1 MCIPVL
7 GILNPWHT
15 DSLSRMQDAVRY
27 LYEDIYEFIH
37 ALESPVHF
45 TDDYGRI
52 SGGDVDRVVR
62 FHFHINGKYAIHK
75 HTQSDGSRIYV
86 DNRGHIYR
94 YDRARDTV
102 IISGRKE
109 DKTTKLPDIVI
120 DHIQES
126 GICANIYTLEDIRR
140 VEDSIIKL
148 AQNYTANSYN
158 LDQLADRIA
167 KIRVI
172 HDKTAAVLYETRG
185 GKDSPDIEKLHSS
198 ASTISCESYES
209 TSPYQ
214 KDSKWKST
222 TLPYLSFMMPVEMRR
237 T

>member
-1 MCIPVL
+1 
-7 GILNPWHT
+7 
-15 DSLSRMQDAVRY
+15 MQDAVRY
-27 LYEDIYEFIH
+27 LYEDIYEFIY

-52 SGGDVDRVVR
+52 PGGEVDRVVR
-62 FHFHINGKYAIHK
+62 FHFHINGKYAIYK
-75 HTQSDGSRIYV
+75 HTQPDGSRIYV

-94 YDRARDTV
+94 YDRPRDTV

-120 DHIQES
+120 DHVQES
-126 GICANIYTLEDIRR
+126 GICNHIYTLEDIRR

-185 GKDSPDIEKLHSS
+185 ESGKTSPDTEIEKLHSS
-198 ASTISCESYES
+198 ASTISCESYDS
-209 TSPYQ
+209 GPAPYQ
-214 KDSKWKST
+214 KETAWRST
-222 TLPYLSFMMPVEMRR
+222 TLPYLSFMLPVETRR
-237 T
+237 